1 MADHDDARGTLTDD
15 PVEMSDGADGN
26 AGPDIAT
33 GKRAAKARVVRRKP
47 ARLGAL
53 KRKGTKPVRT
63 PSLDESTGLGVSDT
77 VPAPVSTPI
86 AAAEADSAI
95 AAVDRGIAES
105 DSAVAEGVVEE
116 GMEESADG
124 AAAPRRAGR
133 SRPRG
138 RLTRWLETRTLV
150 IVVVAVLAAALC
162 ATAVL
167 QWRGLHDEQGARD
180 ERQAF
185 LQAGR
190 QGALNLTTIRWD
202 NADSDV
208 QRILDGAGDPF
219 RKDFAD
225 RSKSFIAVVKEAKS
239 TSTGEI
245 TESGIASV
253 DGNTAQV
260 IVSATVKTS
269 NVGAA
274 EQEPRTWR
282 MKVSVEKKDNRMLV
296 TNVEFVP

>member
-15 PVEMSDGADGN
+15 PVDTHDD
-26 AGPDIAT
+26 AGDNPGRDSAT
-33 GKRAAKARVVRRKP
+33 RRRAENARVVRRKP
-47 ARLGAL
+47 TRLGAL
-53 KRKGTKPVRT
+53 KRKVAQPVRT
-63 PSLDESTGLGVSDT
+63 RSS
-77 VPAPVSTPI
+77 
-86 AAAEADSAI
+86 ADAT
-95 AAVDRGIAES
+95 
-105 DSAVAEGVVEE
+105 
-116 GMEESADG
+116 ESADTADDSVSTREDAADIENEIAEDIVEDEVAESG
-124 AAAPRRAGR
+124 DAAAPRPGDAGAQRRPGR
-133 SRPRG
+133 SKRRG
-138 RLTRWLETRTLV
+138 RLRRWFAPRALA
-150 IVVVAVLAAALC
+150 IVVATVLAAAVC
-162 ATAVL
+162 ITAGL
-167 QWRGLHDEQGARD
+167 QWKGLQADQDARD

-245 TESGIASV
+245 TEAGIASL

-260 IVSATVKTS
+260 IVAATVKTS

-274 EQEPRTWR
+274 EQEPRAWR

>member
-15 PVEMSDGADGN
+15 PVEIQDDAGTDP
-26 AGPDIAT
+26 GPDPVTRQLA
-33 GKRAAKARVVRRKP
+33 GKARVVRRKP

-53 KRKGTKPVRT
+53 KRTVARPVRPQSSDAST
-63 PSLDESTGLGVSDT
+63 GSVDIDTESTPEPAADT
-77 VPAPVSTPI
+77 ETDI
-86 AAAEADSAI
+86 AVGTVADD
-95 AAVDRGIAES
+95 VD
-105 DSAVAEGVVEE
+105 
-116 GMEESADG
+116 ESADG
-124 AAAPRRAGR
+124 AAPRRPGR
-133 SRPRG
+133 SKPRAPS
-138 RLTRWLETRTLV
+138 RWLGPRRLV
-150 IVVVAVLAAALC
+150 MVVVAVLAAALC
-162 ATAVL
+162 VTAGL
-167 QWRGLHDEQGARD
+167 QWRGLQDEQDVRD

-245 TESGIASV
+245 AEAGIASV
-253 DGNTAQV
+253 AGNTAQV

-274 EQEPRTWR
+274 EQEPRAWR

>member
-1 MADHDDARGTLTDD
+1 MADHDDARGTLTDPAETQD
-15 PVEMSDGADGN
+15 KNERNSEIDTSSPQRD
-26 AGPDIAT
+26 T
-33 GKRAAKARVVRRKP
+33 KARVVRRKP
-47 ARLGAL
+47 VRLGAI
-53 KRKGTKPVRT
+53 KRKATKPVQASAEDIVEVPDDLKTKAQPNPAET
-63 PSLDESTGLGVSDT
+63 PAESTDGDAEIPEAEGTDSEEPT
-77 VPAPVSTPI
+77 AEITPRIPAWSTPTGRL
-86 AAAEADSAI
+86 A
-95 AAVDRGIAES
+95 RLL
-105 DSAVAEGVVEE
+105 
-116 GMEESADG
+116 
-124 AAAPRRAGR
+124 APRA
-133 SRPRG
+133 
-138 RLTRWLETRTLV
+138 LV
-150 IVVVAVLAAALC
+150 AALVALLAIVAC
-162 ATAVL
+162 TSAVL
-167 QWRGLHDEQGARD
+167 QWRELHDEKGARS

-245 TESGIASV
+245 TEAGLETV
-253 DGNTAQV
+253 EGNSAQV
-260 IVSATVKTS
+260 IVSATVKTA

-274 EQEPRTWR
+274 EQEPRAWR
-282 MKVSVEKKDNRMLV
+282 MKVRVEKKDNRMFV

>member
-15 PVEMSDGADGN
+15 PVESSDAAEDN
-26 AGPDIAT
+26 APLDT
-33 GKRAAKARVVRRKP
+33 STDKPAAKARVVRRKP

-53 KRKGTKPVRT
+53 KRSIARPVMT
-63 PSLDESTGLGVSDT
+63 PS
-77 VPAPVSTPI
+77 
-86 AAAEADSAI
+86 
-95 AAVDRGIAES
+95 
-105 DSAVAEGVVEE
+105 
-116 GMEESADG
+116 
-124 AAAPRRAGR
+124 

-138 RLTRWLETRTLV
+138 RLARLLAPRALA
-150 IVVVAVLAAALC
+150 IVLVAVVAAALC
-162 ATAVL
+162 VTAVV
-167 QWRGLHDEQGARD
+167 QWRGLQDEQGALS

-208 QRILDGAGDPF
+208 QRILDGAADPF

-245 TESGIASV
+245 TEAGIASV
-253 DGNTAQV
+253 DANIAQV
-260 IVSATVKTS
+260 VVSATVKTS

-274 EQEPRTWR
+274 EQEPRAWR
-282 MKVSVEKKDNRMLV
+282 MKVTVEEKDNRMLV